1 MAIWKYFIRNVL
13 KCYSS
18 CEEHNSR
25 PILSLVSRA
34 LLSLATS
41 VQLHR
46 EIVAQQSSF
55 SRSCTPLNQQSVPP
69 PVQQCNSPRAG
80 GRDIFPIALISRKLS
95 QFWRGRSGLV
105 WLFCSSNIHLEDYT
119 VTHDHCRNNAM
130 NISTI
135 RDALKGGYRKKSYSW
150 IYKSVGIVRG
160 AFRKCFR
167 VYLGFC
173 VNRKAFKPV
182 YIVQARVTFYHT
194 SHWAN
199 DCLKRFEFHPP
210 F

>member
-105 WLFCSSNIHLEDYT
+105 WLFCSSNIHLENYT
-119 VTHDHCRNNAM
+119 VIQDHSENLSLREYCNAKSSIQMGATNNH
-130 NISTI
+130 
-135 RDALKGGYRKKSYSW
+135 
-150 IYKSVGIVRG
+150 GITPPNLYV
-160 AFRKCFR
+160 KMKM
-167 VYLGFC
+167 VPGFSIAIC
-173 VNRKAFKPV
+173 
-182 YIVQARVTFYHT
+182 
-194 SHWAN
+194 W
-199 DCLKRFEFHPP
+199 RFWWP
-210 F
+210 